1 MPENYRKNPIM
12 PLTDEEKKLLLK
24 IARETIEAT
33 ARRLPLPALSPPLR
47 QALKE
52 NRGAFVTL
60 NKDSG
65 LRGCIG
71 VFTGDGP
78 LYKTVQDMAEAAA
91 RRDNR
96 FSPVEADELKDIL
109 IEISALT
116 PLRLIKDVSEIE
128 VGRHGIY
135 IVKGFQRGVLLPQV
149 AVEHHMSRDEFLDN
163 TCLKAGLAQG
173 CWKRGVEIYI
183 FEAEVFGEG

>member
-1 MPENYRKNPIM
+1 MPIS
-12 PLTDEEKKLLLK
+12 DEEKKLLLK
-24 IARETIEAT
+24 IARETVVAAAT
-33 ARRLPLPALSPPLR
+33 GKAAPEPAIPPYE
-47 QALKE
+47 ALKE

-60 NKDSG
+60 HKDGG

-71 VFTGDGP
+71 VFTGDEP
-78 LYKTVQDMAEAAA
+78 LYKIVKDLAGAAA
-91 RRDNR
+91 IRDNR
-96 FSPVEADELKDIL
+96 FSPVEEYELKDIL

-116 PLRLIKDVSEIE
+116 ALRPIKDVSEIE

-149 AVEHHMSRDEFLDN
+149 AALHQMTRDEFLDN

-173 CWKRGVEIYI
+173 CWKRGAEIYV

>member
-1 MPENYRKNPIM
+1 M
-12 PLTDEEKKLLLK
+12 PLSDEEKKLLLK
-24 IARETIEAT
+24 IARETVVAVAAGKAAPE
-33 ARRLPLPALSPPLR
+33 PVVPPYE
-47 QALKE
+47 ALKE

-60 NKDSG
+60 HKDSG

-71 VFTGDGP
+71 VFTGDAP
-78 LYKTVQDMAEAAA
+78 LYKIVQEMAEAAA

-96 FSPVEADELKDIL
+96 FSPVEEHELKDIL

-116 PLRLIKDVSEIE
+116 PLRPIKDVSEIE

-149 AVEHHMSRDEFLDN
+149 AVLHHMTRDEFLDN

-173 CWKRGVEIYI
+173 CWKRGAEIYI

>member
-1 MPENYRKNPIM
+1 M
-12 PLTDEEKKLLLK
+12 PLTDEEKKLLLR
-24 IARETIEAT
+24 ISRETVAAAAAGKAAPE
-33 ARRLPLPALSPPLR
+33 PVVPPYE
-47 QALKE
+47 ALKE

-60 NKDSG
+60 HKDSG
-65 LRGCIG
+65 IRGCIG
-71 VFTGDGP
+71 VFTGEAP
-78 LYKTVQDMAEAAA
+78 LYKTVQEMAEAAA

-96 FSPVEADELKDIL
+96 FSPVEEHELKDIL

-116 PLRLIKDVSEIE
+116 PLRPIKDVSEIE

-149 AVEHHMSRDEFLDN
+149 AVLHHMTRDEFLDN

-173 CWKRGVEIYI
+173 CWKRGAEIYI